1 MLILTRNIGQ
11 SIKIGQDID
20 VKILGVQGNQVRVGV
35 EAPKHVDVHRDEI
48 YQRIQRN
55 EPQRKT
61 A

>member
-11 SIKIGQDID
+11 GLKIGDYID
-20 VKILGVQGNQVRVGV
+20 VKVLGVSGNQVRIGV
-35 EAPKHVDVHRDEI
+35 DAPKHIAVHRDEI

-61 A
+61 G